1 MRSPAPVRLAVG
13 AALAVLLPACTSGIN
28 AGEKGGSA
36 FIAFTVMLIVT
47 CAILWFVLGRD

>member
-1 MRSPAPVRLAVG
+1 MRRPRPVQLAVG
-13 AALAVLLPACTSGIN
+13 AALALLLPACTSGIN